1 MILGRFC
8 RSGQYSLYIAHD
20 LEKQTLASNGTKSQ
34 CHPAHPTS
42 LGQEI
47 LDFKAWTEEK
57 LKLTIELKRHVFKIK
72 PPTFVQLKMHLST

>member
-8 RSGQYSLYIAHD
+8 HSRQYSLYIAHD
-20 LEKQTLASNGTKSQ
+20 LEKQTLASNGQS
-34 CHPAHPTS
+34 HPAHSTS

-57 LKLTIELKRHVFKIK
+57 PKLTIELKRHVFKIK